1 MISCSRISCQYHH
14 RCTQT
19 RHMLLRKSS
28 SAERAVE
35 QQQSARLAVA
45 PEPAEELEQEEEWGD
60 LWVAV
65 GMWPVT

>member
-1 MISCSRISCQYHH
+1 
-14 RCTQT
+14 
-19 RHMLLRKSS
+19 MLLRKSS